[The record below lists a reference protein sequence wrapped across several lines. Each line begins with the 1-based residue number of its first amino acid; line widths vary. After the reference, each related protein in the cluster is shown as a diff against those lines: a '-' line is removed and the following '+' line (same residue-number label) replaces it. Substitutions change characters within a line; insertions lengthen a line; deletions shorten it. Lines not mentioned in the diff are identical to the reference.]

1 MARIPKKME
10 WWSEARFGMFIHWGI
25 YSLLRRG
32 EWIMLRSR
40 IPKAEYAKLADRFD
54 PKKFDASRWVEQ
66 ARDAGMR
73 YMVLTTRHHDGFSL
87 WDSQASD
94 FNSVK
99 TNANRDFIAEYADAC
114 HDAGMPV
121 GFYYSVLDWRWPAY
135 WNGPEKDPEG
145 FRELREYVHA
155 QIRELMSGYG
165 KVDVLWYDGS
175 GPHTAEDWQ
184 SRKLNRMVRRLQPGI
199 IINNRSG
206 LPEDFGTPEQQ
217 IRGMEG
223 PWEACMTIN
232 ERAWGY
238 HAGDHNLKSPQQ
250 LVHNLVRCTSGGG
263 NYLLNVGPK
272 SDGTIPAAQTRR
284 LAAVGEWLRKNG
296 DSIYGAGPAPCTQGH
311 LGHATARG
319 NNVYVHL
326 MYWPG
331 REAVVAGI
339 RNRVLGASMLA
350 TGEELP
356 FSQERDRIFVSGLPA
371 RAPDPLD
378 NVVRLELD
386 GRPRAMAAS
395 FWK

>member
-1 MARIPKKME
+1 VTIPEKME
-10 WWSEARFGMFIHWGI
+10 WWTEARFGMFIHWGI
-25 YSLLRRG
+25 YSLLEQG

-54 PKKFDASRWVEQ
+54 PERFDAGTWVEQ

-87 WDSQASD
+87 WDSQVSD
-94 FNSVK
+94 FTSVK
-99 TNANRDFIAEYADAC
+99 TKANRDFIAEYADAC

-135 WNGPEKDPEG
+135 WNGPERDPEG
-145 FRELREYVHA
+145 FRELRDYVHA
-155 QIRELMSGYG
+155 QIRELMTDYG
-165 KVDVLWYDGS
+165 KVDILWYDGS

-217 IRGMEG
+217 IRGQEG

-238 HAGDHNLKSPQQ
+238 HAGDHNLKSPMQ
-250 LVHNLVRCTSGGG
+250 LVHNLVKCTSGGG

-272 SDGTIPAAQTRR
+272 ADGTIPPAQASRI
-284 LAAVGEWLRKNG
+284 AAVGKWLRANG
-296 DSIYGAGPAPCTQGH
+296 ESIYGAGAAPCTQGH
-311 LGHATARG
+311 IGHATAKG
-319 NNVYVHL
+319 KNVYVHL

-331 REAVVAGI
+331 EEAVVAGI
-339 RNRVLGASMLA
+339 GNRVLKASILA

-356 FSQERDRIFVSGLPA
+356 FRQDEDRIFVSGLPA
-371 RAPDPLD
+371 EAPDPLD
-378 NVVRLELD
+378 TVVKIEFD
-386 GRPRAMAAS
+386 AEPKAMEAS
-395 FWK
+395 FWR